1 MMGISVFQYSIIP
14 TFSTPSPIQ
23 HGGTEIMEI
32 CFLGTG
38 APYPDPQ
45 RGSSAI
51 LVDAGSARMLFD
63 CGRACVQ
70 QMARLQIRPASITHC
85 FLTHGHYDHVA
96 DYALLV
102 LTSWRFGRNHKL
114 QVYGPPGTKAM
125 SDALFQ
131 EAYKIDIAARK
142 ALKKSDADPDININV
157 TEMRDGAVVEG
168 EGWRVRAIE
177 VAHWPI
183 PISLGFL
190 IEGDGKR
197 AFFSGDTAPCDAV
210 RNGAAGVDVLIHEAM
225 YFAKDSGHYRS
236 HSHPERVGEVARQA
250 GVKQLILTHLQPD
263 AERERL
269 LNDAGQA
276 FNRAIVMAT
285 DQMRLVL

>member
-1 MMGISVFQYSIIP
+1 
-14 TFSTPSPIQ
+14 
-23 HGGTEIMEI
+23 MEI

-38 APYPDPQ
+38 APYPDPL

-51 LVDAGSARMLFD
+51 LVDAGSARLLLD

-70 QMARLQIRPASITHC
+70 QMARLKIQPASVTHC

-102 LTSWRFGRNHKL
+102 LTSWRFGRGHTL

-142 ALKKSDADPDININV
+142 ALKKSDAEPDINIKV
-157 TEMRDGAVVEG
+157 TEMRDGAVAEG

-183 PISLGFL
+183 PLSLGFV

-197 AFFSGDTAPCDAV
+197 VFFSGDTAPCDAV
-210 RNGAAGVDVLIHEAM
+210 RNGAAGVDLLIHEAM
-225 YFAKDSGHYRS
+225 YFPKDSGHYRS

-250 GVKQLILTHLQPD
+250 GVKELILTHLQPD
-263 AERERL
+263 TERERL
-269 LNDAGQA
+269 LNDAGKQ
-276 FNRAIVMAT
+276 FSQTIVMAV
-285 DQMRLVL
+285 DQMRLAL